1 MSFKRL
7 TLLSL
12 LVISVSLAG
21 NMKAQNRNRL
31 YMQYIDTYKDLAI
44 SHQKKYKIP
53 ASITLAQGLLES
65 GAGTGT
71 LARKS
76 NNHFGIKCHNK
87 WSGARVYHDDDAKGE
102 CFRKYGHPKESYE
115 DHSLFLTRNMRY
127 AQLFELK
134 STDYKGWARGLQRC
148 GYATDKA
155 YASKLIQI
163 IELYDLYQYDRKGR
177 TSQDIPRLPKGY
189 TPHQVFRSS
198 GLYYVEVRPGDNL
211 ENIGREFGISVK
223 KLSSYN
229 EIPKDY
235 PLDEG
240 MVIYLEKK
248 NKKADKAYKRHVVS
262 AGESM
267 HDISQIYGMRIK
279 YLYKLNNKDLEY
291 VPAEGDVLILR

>member
-7 TLLSL
+7 TQFLLF
-12 LVISVSLAG
+12 VVSVSLFG
-21 NMKAQNRNRL
+21 NIEAQNRNRL
-31 YMQYIDTYKDLAI
+31 YMQYIDTYKDLAV

-87 WSGARVYHDDDAKGE
+87 WVGARVYHDDDAKGE

-127 AQLFELK
+127 AQLFELR

-163 IELYDLYQYDRKGR
+163 IELYDLYQYDRRGR
-177 TSQDIPRLPKGY
+177 TSQDIPQLPKGY
-189 TPHQVFRSS
+189 TPHQVYRSS
-198 GLYYVEVRPGDNL
+198 GLYYVEARPGDNL
-211 ENIGREFGISVK
+211 KNIGKEFGLSVK
-223 KLSSYN
+223 KLCSYN

-235 PLDEG
+235 PLDQG

-248 NKKADKAYKRHVVS
+248 NKKADKDYKRHVVS

-267 HDISQIYGMRIK
+267 HDISQMYGIRIK
-279 YLYKLNNKDLEY
+279 HLYKMNRKDNEY

>member
-7 TLLSL
+7 TLFL
-12 LVISVSLAG
+12 LFIISVSLSG
-21 NMKAQNRNRL
+21 NTTAQNRNRL

-87 WSGARVYHDDDAKGE
+87 WAGARVYHDDDAKGE
-102 CFRKYGHPKESYE
+102 CFRKYNHPKESYE

-177 TSQDIPRLPKGY
+177 TSQDIPQLPKGY
-189 TPHQVFRSS
+189 APHQVYRSS
-198 GLYYVEVRPGDNL
+198 GLYYVEARPGDKL
-211 ENIGREFGISVK
+211 ENIGKEFGLSVK
-223 KLSSYN
+223 KLCNYN

-235 PLDEG
+235 PLDQG

-248 NKKADKAYKRHVVS
+248 NKKADRAYKQHVVS

-267 HDISQIYGMRIK
+267 HDISQMYGMRIK
-279 YLYKLNNKDLEY
+279 YLYKLNNKDNGY

>member
-7 TLLSL
+7 TLFL
-12 LVISVSLAG
+12 LFAISVFLGGDVS
-21 NMKAQNRNRL
+21 AQSRNRL

-44 SHQKKYKIP
+44 RHQKKYKIP

-65 GAGTGT
+65 GAGRGT

-87 WSGARVYHDDDAKGE
+87 WTGARVYHDDDAKGE
-102 CFRKYGHPKESYE
+102 CFRKYKHPEDSYE
-115 DHSLFLTRNMRY
+115 DHSLFLSRNMRY

-177 TSQDIPRLPKGY
+177 SSQEIPKLPVGY
-189 TPHQVFRSS
+189 KPHQVYRSS
-198 GLYYVEVRPGDNL
+198 GLYYIEVRVGDNL
-211 ENIGREFGISVK
+211 KNIGKEFGISVK
-223 KLSSYN
+223 KLCSYN

-235 PLDEG
+235 PLDPG

-248 NKKADKAYKRHVVS
+248 NKKADKTYTRHIVS

-267 HDISQIYGMRIK
+267 HDISQIYGIRMK
-279 YLYKLNNKDLEY
+279 YLYKMNHKDKDY
-291 VPAEGDVLILR
+291 VPSEGDVLILR